1 MLYSFELL
9 IALNLQQTSCKKLR
23 FKKGVVLLDEKEAK
37 ASPENRLGD

>member
-1 MLYSFELL
+1 MRHSLELL
-9 IALNLQQTSCKKLR
+9 IALNLQQTSCNRLR